1 MKLPVLTPE
10 TMSLKGEEL
19 LNKIREDFIG
29 LDTKYTLVS
38 GEKTKRIYLDTTAS
52 SLMMGVASRSS
63 NEFLKHYSNTHSLLH
78 FSAKVSTKTYNWIHK
93 RILEFVHAD
102 ASEFTCFFM
111 GSGVTAG
118 MNRMAKTLNRLRP
131 DRDMVL
137 ISIME
142 HHSND
147 LPHRK
152 HGGKVMHIPVD
163 ISALMAQAGFVAR
176 C

>member
-10 TMSLKGEEL
+10 MMSVKGQEL
-19 LNKIREDFIG
+19 LDIIKSDFIG
-29 LDTKYTLVS
+29 LETEYKIAT
-38 GEKTKRIYLDTTAS
+38 GETTRRIYLDTTAS
-52 SLMMGVASRSS
+52 SLMMGVAHRAS

-78 FSAKVSTKTYNWIHK
+78 FGAKVSTKTYGWIHNK
-93 RILEFVHAD
+93 ILEFVSAGP
-102 ASEFTCFFM
+102 EEYTCFFM

-131 DRDMVL
+131 ERDMVL

-152 HGGKVMHIPVD
+152 HGGI
-163 ISALMAQAGFVAR
+163 
-176 C
+176 